1 MSKGTMFDK
10 IWDAHVASQI
20 SEDVALLHIDRHL
33 VHELTTVEAI
43 NVLEGRGLKPRNPE
57 LTFATLDH
65 VIGTKPGHTEEG
77 PSSARQMMQGLR
89 AQSRRLGMPMLD
101 VADGRQG
108 IVHVIGP
115 EQGLSLP
122 GTTIVCGDS
131 HTCTHGAF
139 GALAWG
145 IGSSEQVHVLAT
157 QTIRQ
162 RRPKTMRITIAGTP
176 GGDAT
181 AKDIIL
187 HVIGVLGTAV
197 ATGYAVEFAGE
208 CVHALDMEAR
218 MTLCNLA
225 IEMGAR
231 VGMVAPDD
239 VTYAY
244 LSGRPYAPQGG
255 DFDKAVQY
263 WSTLPS
269 APDAEFDREVMVDVN
284 GLGPVMTWGTSPEH
298 AMAITGLIPDPEKTE
313 DESKR
318 QSMRSAL
325 DYMRL
330 SAGQSLAGTPIDH
343 VFIGSCA
350 NSRISDL
357 RAAAQVVRGKKVA
370 AGVEAWV
377 VPGSLPVKFQAEQEG
392 LDEIFREA
400 GFQWREPGCS
410 MCVGANGDMVP
421 PGHRCV
427 STSNRNFVGR
437 QGPGALTHLAS
448 PATAAACAIAGCI
461 TSSPALQEVVA

>member
-10 IWDAHVASQI
+10 IWDAHVVSQI

-77 PSSARQMMQGLR
+77 PPSARQMMQGLR

-269 APDAEFDREVMVDVN
+269 APDAEFDREVVVDVN

-298 AMAITGLIPDPEKTE
+298 AMAITGVIPDPEKIE

-357 RAAAQVVRGKKVA
+357 RAAAQVVRGKRVA
-370 AGVEAWV
+370 SGVEAWV

-461 TSSPALQEVVA
+461 TSSRALQEVVA

>member
-1 MSKGTMFDK
+1 MSKETMFDK
-10 IWDAHVASQI
+10 IWDAHIVSQL
-20 SEDVALLHIDRHL
+20 SADVALLHIDRHL

-43 NVLEGRGLKPRNPE
+43 RVLESRKLAPHSPG

-65 VIGTKPGHTEEG
+65 VIGTEPGSVENA
-77 PSSARQMMQGLR
+77 SVSARAMLNGLR
-89 AQSRRLGMPMLD
+89 EQAHRLRIPIFD
-101 VADGRQG
+101 RTDGRQG

-157 QTIRQ
+157 QTLRQ
-162 RRPKTMRITIAGTP
+162 QRPPCMRVLLTGHP
-176 GGDAT
+176 GPDAT
-181 AKDIIL
+181 AKDVIL
-187 HVIGVLGTAV
+187 HIIGKLGTSA
-197 ATGYAVEFAGE
+197 ATGYAVEFDGD
-208 CVHALDMEAR
+208 CVRGFDMEAR

-231 VGMVAPDD
+231 FGMVAPDE

-244 LSGRPYAPQGG
+244 LRGRPYAPKGQA
-255 DFDKAVQY
+255 FEEAVRS

-269 APDAEFDREVMVDVN
+269 EPDAVFDQEVVVDVE
-284 GLGPVMTWGTSPEH
+284 GLGPIITWGTSPEH
-298 AMAITGLIPDPEKTE
+298 SMPVTHRVPNPLNEKDPV
-313 DESKR
+313 
-318 QSMRSAL
+318 RSLALQGAL
-325 DYMRL
+325 DYMQL
-330 SAGQSLAGTPIDH
+330 QPEQLLQGTPIDW

-350 NSRISDL
+350 NSRLSDL
-357 RAAAQVVRGKKVA
+357 RAAAAVVRGRHVA
-370 AGVEAWV
+370 DGVQAWV
-377 VPGSLPVKFQAEQEG
+377 VPGSLPVKLHAEQEG
-392 LDEIFREA
+392 LDTIFKEA

-410 MCVGANGDMVP
+410 MCVGANGDIVP
-421 PGHRCV
+421 PGKRCV

-448 PATAAACAIAGCI
+448 PATAAASAITGYIA
-461 TSSPALQEVVA
+461 THAALFQEIQ

>member
-1 MSKGTMFDK
+1 MNPRTLFDK
-10 IWDAHVASQI
+10 IWDAHVVSRI
-20 SEDVALLHIDRHL
+20 SDDVALLHIDRHL
-33 VHELTTVEAI
+33 VHELTTVEAVR
-43 NVLEGRGLKPRNPE
+43 VLERRGLAPRHPE

-65 VIGTKPGHTEEG
+65 VIPTDPNRGADDAGNPLIAGMREQT
-77 PSSARQMMQGLR
+77 
-89 AQSRRLGMPMLD
+89 RRLKMPMFD

-162 RRPKTMRITIAGTP
+162 RRPRTMRVTLAGRP
-176 GGDAT
+176 GPHAG
-181 AKDIIL
+181 AKDVIL
-187 HVIGVLGTAV
+187 HVISVLGA
-197 ATGYAVEFAGE
+197 AAANGYAVEFAGE
-208 CVHALDMEAR
+208 CVRGFDMEAR

-231 VGMVAPDD
+231 IGMIAPDD

-244 LSGRPYAPQGG
+244 LAGRPYAPKGE
-255 DFDKAVQY
+255 DFDRAVQY
-263 WSTLPS
+263 WATLPS
-269 APDAEFDREVMVDVN
+269 DPDATFDRDVTVDVE
-284 GLGPVMTWGTSPEH
+284 GLGPVVTWGTSPEH
-298 AMAITGLIPDPEKTE
+298 AIAVNDRVPDPEAA
-313 DESKR
+313 DAAKR
-318 QSMRSAL
+318 PGMRAAL
-325 DYMRL
+325 EYMRL
-330 SAGQSLAGTPIDH
+330 QPGQPLAGTPIDW

-357 RAAAQVVRGKKVA
+357 RAAAEVVRGRKVA
-370 AGVEAWV
+370 AGVQAWV
-377 VPGSLPVKFQAEQEG
+377 VPGSLPVKRQAEQEG
-392 LDEIFREA
+392 LDEVFRQA

-421 PGHRCV
+421 PGKRCV

-448 PATAAACAIAGCI
+448 PRTAAACAIAGRI
-461 TSSPALQEVVA
+461 IAPNDLQDAA

>member
-10 IWDAHVASQI
+10 IWDAHVVTQI

-43 NVLEGRGLKPRNPE
+43 RVLEGRSLSPRNPG

-65 VIGTKPGHTEEG
+65 VIGTEPGRVENG
-77 PSSARQMMQGLR
+77 PPSARHMMQGLR
-89 AQSRRLGMPMLD
+89 EQTARLGMPMLD
-101 VADGRQG
+101 ITDGRQG
-108 IVHVIGP
+108 IVHVVGP

-162 RRPKTMRITIAGTP
+162 RRPQTMRISITGQPCSDT
-176 GGDAT
+176 T
-181 AKDIIL
+181 AKDVIL
-187 HVIGVLGTAV
+187 HVIGVLGTSV

-208 CVHALDMEAR
+208 CVRAFDMEAR

-231 VGMVAPDD
+231 VGMVAPDE

-244 LSGRPYAPQGG
+244 LSGRPYAPQGQN
-255 DFDKAVQY
+255 FDKAVQY
-263 WSTLPS
+263 WTTLPS
-269 APDAEFDREVMVDVN
+269 DLDAVFDRELSVDVE
-284 GLGPVMTWGTSPEH
+284 GLEPIITWGTSPEH
-298 AMAITGLIPDPEKTE
+298 AMAITGVIPDPENTS
-313 DESKR
+313 DAAKR
-318 QSMRSAL
+318 QGMRSAL
-325 DYMRL
+325 EYMRL
-330 SAGQSLAGTPIDH
+330 NPGQSLAGTPVDH

-357 RAAAQVVRGKKVA
+357 RAAAHVVRGKKVA
-370 AGVEAWV
+370 ASVEAWV
-377 VPGSLPVKFQAEQEG
+377 VPGSLPVKFQAEREG

-410 MCVGANGDMVP
+410 MCVGANGDMVSA
-421 PGHRCV
+421 GRRCV

-461 TSSPALQEVVA
+461 TSSSSLLESAA

>member
-10 IWDAHVASQI
+10 IWDAHVVSQI
-20 SEDVALLHIDRHL
+20 SEDEALLHIDRHL
-33 VHELTTVEAI
+33 AHELTTVEAI
-43 NVLEGRGLKPRNPE
+43 RVIEARDLTVRNPE

-65 VIGTKPGHTEEG
+65 VIGTEPGNVEAG
-77 PSSARQMMQGLR
+77 PDSAQAMMQGLR
-89 AQSRRLGMPMLD
+89 EQASRLRMPMFD
-101 VADGRQG
+101 IADGRQG

-145 IGSSEQVHVLAT
+145 IGSSEQAHVLAT
-157 QTIRQ
+157 QTLRQ
-162 RRPKTMRITIAGTP
+162 RRPPTMRVTITGRP
-176 GGDAT
+176 GPQAT
-181 AKDIIL
+181 AKDVIL
-187 HVIGVLGTAV
+187 HVIGTLGTAA
-197 ATGYAVEFAGE
+197 ATGHAVEFAGD
-208 CVHALDMEAR
+208 CVRAFDMEAR

-231 VGMVAPDD
+231 VGMIAPDET
-239 VTYAY
+239 TYAY
-244 LSGRPYAPQGG
+244 LANRPYAPKG
-255 DFDKAVQY
+255 DAFDRAVLAWSSLPSEPDAVFDKEAV
-263 WSTLPS
+263 
-269 APDAEFDREVMVDVN
+269 VDVE
-284 GLGPVMTWGTSPEH
+284 GLGPVITWGTSPEH
-298 AMAITGLIPDPEKTE
+298 TMAITGRIPAPTDAADATR
-313 DESKR
+313 R
-318 QSMRSAL
+318 QGRQAAL

-330 SAGQSLAGTPIDH
+330 QAGDPIMGTPIDW

-350 NSRISDL
+350 NSRLSDL
-357 RAAAQVVRGKKVA
+357 RAAAAVVRGKTVA
-370 AGVEAWV
+370 PGVQAWV
-377 VPGSLPVKFQAEQEG
+377 VPGSLPVKAQAEAEG
-392 LDEIFREA
+392 LHHIFREA

-421 PGHRCV
+421 PGKRCV

-448 PATAAACAIAGCI
+448 PATAAACAIAGHI
-461 TSSPALQEVVA
+461 TTAAELEQVNA

>member
-10 IWDAHVASQI
+10 IWDAHVVSRI

-33 VHELTTVEAI
+33 VHELTTVQAI
-43 NVLEGRGLKPRNPE
+43 RVLEARKLGPRNPG

-65 VIGTKPGHTEEG
+65 VIGTEPGRVEEV
-77 PSSARQMMQGLR
+77 PPPARAMMQGLR
-89 AQSRRLGMPMLD
+89 AQAQRLRMPMFD
-101 VADGRQG
+101 IADGRQG

-157 QTIRQ
+157 QTLRQ
-162 RRPKTMRITIAGTP
+162 RRPPTMRVTLTGRP
-176 GGDAT
+176 GPHAT
-181 AKDIIL
+181 AKDVIL
-187 HVIGVLGTAV
+187 HVIGTLGTAA
-197 ATGYAVEFAGE
+197 ATGHALEFAGD
-208 CVHALDMEAR
+208 CVRGFDMEAR

-231 VGMVAPDD
+231 VGMVAPDET
-239 VTYAY
+239 TYAY
-244 LSGRPYAPQGG
+244 LAGRPYAPRGQA
-255 DFDKAVQY
+255 FDDAVRY

-269 APDAEFDREVMVDVN
+269 EPDAVFDREASVDVE

-298 AMAITGLIPDPEKTE
+298 AMPVAARVPDPAGAA
-313 DESKR
+313 DPARR
-318 QSMRSAL
+318 QGMQAAL

-330 SAGQSLAGTPIDH
+330 QPGQALAGTPIDR

-350 NSRISDL
+350 NSRLSDL
-357 RAAAQVVRGKKVA
+357 RAAAAVLRGRRVA
-370 AGVEAWV
+370 ANVQAWV
-377 VPGSLPVKFQAEQEG
+377 VPGSLPVKAQAEQEG
-392 LDEIFREA
+392 LHHIFREA

-421 PGHRCV
+421 PGQRCV

-448 PATAAACAIAGCI
+448 PATAAACAIAGRI
-461 TSSPALQEVVA
+461 TTPAALQEVAA